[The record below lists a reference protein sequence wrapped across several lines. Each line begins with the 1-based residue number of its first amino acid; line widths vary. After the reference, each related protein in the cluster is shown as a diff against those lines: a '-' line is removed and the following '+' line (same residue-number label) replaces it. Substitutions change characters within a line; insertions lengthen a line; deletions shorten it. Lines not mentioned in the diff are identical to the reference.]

1 MADRHILGLFSDA
14 ETAADATDVL
24 LEAGCAQ
31 EDYDVLTGSPYPE
44 GAFGE
49 KTPVHH
55 VYVFPIV
62 GALMGLTTAVLLTS
76 GTQIAYPLVT
86 GGKPIL
92 AIPAM
97 TIISYEG
104 TLLGAVIFTILGII
118 FESRLPRPRL
128 DPYDPRITEGYIG
141 LIVKCPEERLDTVD
155 QALRRGNAVDVIH
168 EKGRPFWMP

>member
-1 MADRHILGLFSDA
+1 MANKNVLGVFDNA
-14 ETAADATDVL
+14 NTAADATDVL
-24 LEAGCAQ
+24 MEAGCAQ
-31 EDYDVLTGSPYPE
+31 EDFDVLTGSPYPE

-55 VYVFPIV
+55 IYVFPLI
-62 GALMGLTTAVLLTS
+62 GALMGLSVAFLLTS

-92 AIPAM
+92 AFPAM
-97 TIISYEG
+97 TIIAYEG

-128 DPYDPRITEGYIG
+128 EPYDPRITEGYIG
-141 LIVKCPEERLDTVD
+141 LLVTCPEERLDEVD
-155 QALRRGNAVDVIH
+155 QALRRGRAVDVIH
-168 EKGRPFWMP
+168 EGGRSFHT

>member
-1 MADRHILGLFSDA
+1 MGNKNVLGLFSDA

-24 LEAGCAQ
+24 KEKGVG
-31 EDYDVLTGSPYPE
+31 DYDVLTGSPYPE

-62 GALMGLTTAVLLTS
+62 GALMGLTIAFLLTA
-76 GTQIAYPLVT
+76 GTQLAYPMVT

-92 AIPAM
+92 AFPAM
-97 TIISYEG
+97 LIISYEG
-104 TLLGAVIFTILGII
+104 TLLGAVLFTIFGII
-118 FESRLPRPRL
+118 FESQLPRARL

-141 LIVKCPEERLDTVD
+141 LLVTCGEEQVETAE
-155 QALRRGNAVDVIH
+155 QALKQGKAVDIIH
-168 EKGRPFWMP
+168 ERGR